1 MRKYSKSDQD
11 PHQTD
16 RDREAMA
23 EFAKT
28 TSQHFA
34 VGTFVIRNHE
44 RAEVIGRPGNGFMLV
59 QYADGTTEILRP
71 YALQWEN

>member
-1 MRKYSKSDQD
+1 MRKYSKKDQD

-28 TSQHFA
+28 TSQHFL
-34 VGTFVIRNHE
+34 VGTFVRNNGE
-44 RAEVIGRPGNGFMLV
+44 LAEVVARPGNGWMLV
-59 QYADGTTEILRP
+59 RYADDTTEILRP
-71 YALQWEN
+71 LALQWEN